1 MIFKS
6 YEINKINFGKTKFIL
21 IYGSNEGHKKE
32 IINEIS
38 KKFKEHKI
46 DNYDE
51 KNILSEPQIFY
62 DNILSK
68 SFFEKE
74 KLL

>member
-6 YEINKINFGKTKFIL
+6 YEINKINFVKTKFIL

-38 KKFKEHKI
+38 KRLKEHKI

-62 DNILSK
+62 DNI
-68 SFFEKE
+68 FRI
-74 KLL
+74 LL

>member
-1 MIFKS
+1 MIFKN
-6 YEINKINFGKTKFIL
+6 YEINKINFKEIKFVL

-38 KKFKEHKI
+38 KKLREYKI

-51 KNILSEPQIFY
+51 KKILSEPQNFY
-62 DNILSK
+62 YNILSK
-68 SFFEKE
+68 SIF
-74 KLL
+74 